1 MNATGVYYNLDKIM
15 SIKSQLSM
23 LVKLANI
30 DNDFADDERDMI
42 LMVGKANGVSEDEI
56 NGLLENPEP
65 LPPLSTITDDEKFEY
80 LFNVV
85 QLMKIDKEVFLSEVK
100 YCEEV
105 AVKLGFKKAVIAELS
120 AKVYSDPTIVANKE
134 SLKMAVLKYQN

>member
-1 MNATGVYYNLDKIM
+1 M

-30 DNDFADDERDMI
+30 DNDFADDEKDMI
-42 LMVGKANGVSEDEI
+42 FMVGKANGISEEEI
-56 NGLLENPEP
+56 TGLLENPEP
-65 LPPLSTITDDEKFEY
+65 LPPLGAMTDDDKFEY

-120 AKVYSDPTIVANKE
+120 AKVYSDPGIVANRDA
-134 SLKMAVLKYQN
+134 LKKAVLKYQN

>member
-1 MNATGVYYNLDKIM
+1 MN
-15 SIKSQLSM
+15 IKSQLSM
-23 LVKLANI
+23 LIGLANI

-42 LMVGKANGVSEDEI
+42 YMVGKANGVQESEIED
-56 NGLLENPEP
+56 LLENPVP
-65 LPPLSTITDDEKFEY
+65 LPTLSTMSDDEKFEY

-120 AKVYSDPTIVANKE
+120 AKIYSNPAITSNKE
-134 SLKMAVLKYQN
+134 SLKKAVFKYQA

>member
-1 MNATGVYYNLDKIM
+1 M

-30 DNDFADDERDMI
+30 DNDFADDEKDMI
-42 LMVGKANGVSEDEI
+42 FMVGKANGISEEEI
-56 NGLLENPEP
+56 TGLLENPEP
-65 LPPLSTITDDEKFEY
+65 LPPLGAMTDDDKFEY

-120 AKVYSDPTIVANKE
+120 AKVYSDPGIVANRE
-134 SLKMAVLKYQN
+134 SLKKAVLKYQN

>member
-1 MNATGVYYNLDKIM
+1 MNIR
-15 SIKSQLSM
+15 SQLSM
-23 LVKLANI
+23 LIGLANI
-30 DNDFADDERDMI
+30 DNDFADDEKDMI
-42 LMVGKANGVSEDEI
+42 YMVGKANGVEESEIEA
-56 NGLLENPEP
+56 LLKNPEP
-65 LPPLSTITDDEKFEY
+65 LPEVSTMSDDEKFEY

-120 AKVYSDPTIVANKE
+120 SKIYSNPAITSNKE
-134 SLKMAVLKYQN
+134 SLKKAVMKYQS